1 MSKCDDFVLIR
12 TAVSR
17 ATTLMPYIFDFDEIQ
32 IFITHLVLYGVS
44 GLFRP
49 ADFMFQRVPQRPRA
63 VVFVKHL
70 PNLLLHAKTDTLK
83 HLITTY
89 NEETPVR

>member
-1 MSKCDDFVLIR
+1 MEEQQQEVEQTRNIGACPYYVCAAPLPDFQSDAALPR
-12 TAVSR
+12 SH
-17 ATTLMPYIFDFDEIQ
+17 DGD
-32 IFITHLVLYGVS
+32 S

-49 ADFMFQRVPQRPRA
+49 ADFMFHRVPQRPRA

-83 HLITTY
+83 HLITTDS
-89 NEETPVR
+89 EETPV